1 MQARG
6 RLDEGNEF
14 NKSSLGSHMLA
25 TLPEGESKDSVRA
38 AKGKT
43 SYAPH
48 SSPYG
53 DTFPPGG
60 RLKMLLKVAF
70 SDGRLPKQPL
80 TKTRQEALFER
91 KRGRGG

>member
-1 MQARG
+1 MPLCLKISIKTRCAPHSSPYGDTFPPGG

-25 TLPEGESKDSVRA
+25 TLPEGESKYSVRA

-48 SSPYG
+48 QS
-53 DTFPPGG
+53 
-60 RLKMLLKVAF
+60 L
-70 SDGRLPKQPL
+70 
-80 TKTRQEALFER
+80 
-91 KRGRGG
+91 

>member
-25 TLPEGESKDSVRA
+25 TLPEGESKDLVRA
-38 AKGKT
+38 AKGKAR
-43 SYAPH
+43 YAPH

-53 DTFPPGG
+53 DTFPPRG
-60 RLKMLLKVAF
+60 RLQVLLKVAF
-70 SDGRLPKQPL
+70 DDSRLPKLP
-80 TKTRQEALFER
+80 
-91 KRGRGG
+91 

>member
-1 MQARG
+1 MQTRG
-6 RLDEGNEF
+6 MLDEGNEF

-25 TLPEGESKDSVRA
+25 TLPEGESKDSARA

-60 RLKMLLKVAF
+60 RLIILLKVAF
-70 SDGRLPKQPL
+70 GDGRLPKLP
-80 TKTRQEALFER
+80 
-91 KRGRGG
+91 

>member
-1 MQARG
+1 M
-6 RLDEGNEF
+6 LDEGNEF
-14 NKSSLGSHMLA
+14 NKSSLGSQRLA

-53 DTFPPGG
+53 DT
-60 RLKMLLKVAF
+60 
-70 SDGRLPKQPL
+70 RLPKLP
-80 TKTRQEALFER
+80 
-91 KRGRGG
+91 

>member
-1 MQARG
+1 
-6 RLDEGNEF
+6 
-14 NKSSLGSHMLA
+14 MLA

>member
-1 MQARG
+1 M
-6 RLDEGNEF
+6 LDEGNEF

-38 AKGKT
+38 AKGKIC
-43 SYAPH
+43 YAPH

-70 SDGRLPKQPL
+70 GDGRLSKWPL
-80 TKTRQEALFER
+80 TKPRQEALFER
-91 KRGRGG
+91 KSGEAVKFF

>member
-1 MQARG
+1 M
-6 RLDEGNEF
+6 LDEGNEF

-60 RLKMLLKVAF
+60 RLKMLSKVAF
-70 SDGRLPKQPL
+70 GDGGCRSCLK
-80 TKTRQEALFER
+80 RQFGKKRFSKGKGVEAVKFF
-91 KRGRGG
+91 